1 MGYNGLGYA
10 GHYGYAGYGYATPYY
25 GGVHYYGKR
34 SADAEPKAEADP
46 YVLYSGLGYAGHY
59 GYGLGY
65 AGYPYTAYS
74 GLHYYGKRSADA
86 EPKADAYYGYS
97 GYARPYG
104 GYYGYARPYGYA
116 YYVKCTAKDL
126 RSSTGRRDLPTQ
138 QYSMKC
144 DEPTITRSKLP
155 KKRPAPC
162 ALSLSPSTKLP
173 LAETVLM
180 MSARKKQNTE

>member
-1 MGYNGLGYA
+1 MGTAASTTTARGPLTPSPRPRPTPTCSTA
-10 GHYGYAGYGYATPYY
+10 ASATPATTATA
-25 GGVHYYGKR
+25 
-34 SADAEPKAEADP
+34 SATPATPTP
-46 YVLYSGLGYAGHY
+46 
-59 GYGLGY
+59 
-65 AGYPYTAYS
+65 PTAAS
-74 GLHYYGKRSADA
+74 TTT
-86 EPKADAYYGYS
+86 
-97 GYARPYG
+97 ARGALTPSPRLTPTTW
-104 GYYGYARPYGYA
+104 ATDTPTTA
-116 YYVKCTAKDL
+116 KCTAMDL

-144 DEPTITRSKLP
+144 DEPTITSKLP

>member
-1 MGYNGLGYA
+1 MGARGALTLSPRLTPTTA
-10 GHYGYAGYGYATPYY
+10 TTATP
-25 GGVHYYGKR
+25 
-34 SADAEPKAEADP
+34 AP
-46 YVLYSGLGYAGHY
+46 
-59 GYGLGY
+59 
-65 AGYPYTAYS
+65 TA
-74 GLHYYGKRSADA
+74 ATTATPAPTDTPTTA
-86 EPKADAYYGYS
+86 
-97 GYARPYG
+97 
-104 GYYGYARPYGYA
+104 
-116 YYVKCTAKDL
+116 KCTAKDL
-126 RSSTGRRDLPTQ
+126 RSSTGRRDQPTTQ